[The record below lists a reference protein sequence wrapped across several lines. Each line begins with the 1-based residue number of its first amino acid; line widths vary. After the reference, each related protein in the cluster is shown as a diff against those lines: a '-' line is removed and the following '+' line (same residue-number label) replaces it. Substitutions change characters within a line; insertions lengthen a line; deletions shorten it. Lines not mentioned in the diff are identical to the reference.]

1 MNASFHK
8 NYEINTPKKF
18 RHIEEN
24 TENRST
30 DAGRSRLISRK
41 MMECFYCSKKF
52 LAQGTRKYCN
62 DQCKND
68 EKRNR
73 QNFVDNLGAQIK
85 KGLYANYKLF
95 REYLP
100 GSGSQQINYDMAL
113 KKGFDE
119 HAFYGTFNDSQ
130 KLSWRRVGDYYFIIM
145 HEEENRL
152 LHIYKR

>member
-1 MNASFHK
+1 M
-8 NYEINTPKKF
+8 PKKF
-18 RHIEEN
+18 RHKEEN
-24 TENRST
+24 SENRLT

-62 DQCKND
+62 DQCKNA

-73 QNFVDNLGAQIK
+73 QNLVDNLGAQIK

-100 GSGSQQINYDMAL
+100 GSGSEQINYDMAL

-119 HAFYGTFNDSQ
+119 HAFYGTYINPHGDI
-130 KLSWRRVGDYYFIIM
+130 WHIVGPYYFTIS
-145 HEEENRL
+145 HKDDNRF
-152 LHIYKR
+152 LHIYKK